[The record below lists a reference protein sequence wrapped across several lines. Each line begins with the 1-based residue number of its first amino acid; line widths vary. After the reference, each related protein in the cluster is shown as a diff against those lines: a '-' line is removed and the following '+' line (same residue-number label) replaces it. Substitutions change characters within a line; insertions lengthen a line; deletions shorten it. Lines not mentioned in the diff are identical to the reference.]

1 MARRSSATQE
11 QVSLAEQADRHA
23 LYQLA
28 VNAPIA
34 HIEFIRKV
42 YRSMRKREPRVLKE
56 DFCGTALMAAT
67 WAQRSPHNRAIGV
80 DLDAEALAWGR
91 RHNLERTTHNN
102 THDPAR
108 NHDLTRRVTLVHAD
122 VLEDSSHRADIVCAL
137 NFSYNLLLARH
148 QLLAYLA
155 NARRNLLPGGLF
167 LLDCIGGTE
176 AVIDFSEERRCHD
189 FTYIWSQQGFNPLD
203 HSAECSISFA
213 FPDGSRLEP
222 AFAYRWRLWTMPELR
237 DCLAEAGFT
246 GLRIFWE
253 YSTDAGDARHVEI
266 DREQN
271 QEIWLAYVVAW

>member
-1 MARRSSATQE
+1 MARRSSATRE
-11 QVSLAEQADRHA
+11 LAPACEPPSLAEQADRHA
-23 LYQLA
+23 LYQQA
-28 VNAPIA
+28 VNAPVT
-34 HIEFIRKV
+34 HIDFIRKV

-80 DLDAEALAWGR
+80 DLDPDALAWGQ
-91 RHNLERTTHNN
+91 RHNLELRG
-102 THDPAR
+102 PA
-108 NHDLTRRVTLVHAD
+108 LARRVALVHAD

-137 NFSYNLLLARH
+137 NFSHNLLLARH

-155 NARRNLLPGGLF
+155 NARRSLLPGGLF

-176 AVIDFSEERRCHD
+176 AIIDFSEERRCHD
-189 FTYIWSQQGFNPLD
+189 FTYIWSQRGFNPLD
-203 HSAECSISFA
+203 HSAACSISFA

-222 AFAYRWRLWTMPELR
+222 AFAYRWRLWSMPELR
-237 DCLAEAGFT
+237 DALAEAGFT
-246 GLRIFWE
+246 GVRIFWE
-253 YSTDAGDARHVEI
+253 YSDDAGDPRYLEV

>member
-1 MARRSSATQE
+1 MARRSSATRE
-11 QVSLAEQADRHA
+11 LAPACEPLSLAEQADRHA
-23 LYQLA
+23 LYQQA
-28 VNAPIA
+28 VNAPA
-34 HIEFIRKV
+34 THIDFIRKV

-80 DLDAEALAWGR
+80 DLDPDALAWGQ
-91 RHNLERTTHNN
+91 RHNLELRG
-102 THDPAR
+102 PA
-108 NHDLTRRVTLVHAD
+108 LARRVALVHAD

-137 NFSYNLLLARH
+137 NFSHNLLLARH

-155 NARRNLLPGGLF
+155 NARRSLLPGGLF

-176 AVIDFSEERRCHD
+176 AIIDFSEERRCHD
-189 FTYIWSQQGFNPLD
+189 FTYIWSQRGFNPLD
-203 HSAECSISFA
+203 HSAACSISFA

-222 AFAYRWRLWTMPELR
+222 AFAYRWRLWSMPELR
-237 DCLAEAGFT
+237 DALAEAGFT
-246 GLRIFWE
+246 GVRIFWE
-253 YSTDAGDARHVEI
+253 YSDDAGDPRYLEV

>member
-1 MARRSSATQE
+1 MARRSSATQVE
-11 QVSLAEQADRHA
+11 LASEYASLADQADRHA
-23 LYQLA
+23 LYQRA
-28 VNAPIA
+28 VNAPVA
-34 HIEFIRKV
+34 HIDFIRKV

-56 DFCGTALMAAT
+56 DFCGTALMAST

-80 DLDAEALAWGR
+80 DLDADALAWGR
-91 RHNLERTTHNN
+91 QHNLERHG
-102 THDPAR
+102 PA
-108 NHDLTRRVTLVHAD
+108 LARRVALVHAD

-148 QLLAYLA
+148 QLLAYLR
-155 NARRNLLPGGLF
+155 NARRSLLPDGLF

-176 AVIDFSEERRCHD
+176 AVIDFAEERRCEE

-203 HSAECSISFA
+203 HSAQCSISFA
-213 FPDGSRLEP
+213 FPDGSRIEP

-246 GLRIFWE
+246 GVRIFWE
-253 YSTDAGDARHVEI
+253 YSDDAGAARHVEI

>member
-11 QVSLAEQADRHA
+11 QAPSLAEQADRHA

-28 VNAPIA
+28 VNAPSA

-91 RHNLERTTHNN
+91 QHNLARTSNA
-102 THDPAR
+102 AR
-108 NHDLTRRVTLVHAD
+108 NADLARRVTLVHAD
-122 VLEDSSHRADIVCAL
+122 VLEDSSHRADIVSAL
-137 NFSYNLLLARH
+137 NFSYNLLRARH

-155 NARRNLLPGGLF
+155 NARRSLLPGGLF

-176 AVIDFSEERRCHD
+176 AVIDFREERRCQD

-246 GLRIFWE
+246 GVRIFWE
-253 YSTDAGDARHVEI
+253 YSTDAGDAQHIEI
-266 DREQN
+266 DHEQN

>member
-1 MARRSSATQE
+1 MARRSSATRE
-11 QVSLAEQADRHA
+11 LAPACEPLSLAEQADRHA
-23 LYQLA
+23 LYQQA
-28 VNAPIA
+28 VNAPA
-34 HIEFIRKV
+34 THIDFIRKV

-80 DLDAEALAWGR
+80 DLDPDALAWGQ
-91 RHNLERTTHNN
+91 RHNLELRG
-102 THDPAR
+102 PA
-108 NHDLTRRVTLVHAD
+108 LARRVALVHAD

-137 NFSYNLLLARH
+137 NFSHNLLLARH

-155 NARRNLLPGGLF
+155 NARRSLLPGGLF

-176 AVIDFSEERRCHD
+176 AIIDFSEERRCHD
-189 FTYIWSQQGFNPLD
+189 FTYIWSQRGFNPLD
-203 HSAECSISFA
+203 HSADCSISFA

-222 AFAYRWRLWTMPELR
+222 AFAYRWRLWSMPELR
-237 DCLAEAGFT
+237 DALAEAGFT
-246 GLRIFWE
+246 GVRIFWE
-253 YSTDAGDARHVEI
+253 YSDDAGDPRYLEV